1 MNQGMRIVNADWGH
15 DKLQKKKEWK
25 KKKRKKDPLK
35 KCQSERYVALR
46 FFVRRAM

>member
-1 MNQGMRIVNADWGH
+1 MRIVNADWVH
-15 DKLQKKKEWK
+15 DKLQKKEWK
-25 KKKRKKDPLK
+25 KRRKDPLK